1 MLNLTVIAIL
11 SYLIGSIPFSI
22 IVSRL
27 VKGIDIREHGSK
39 NAGASNVFRVVGPV
53 PGVIVLL
60 LDALKGLVAV
70 IFISKIHLGSGINLD
85 PVYLKLLAAV
95 GATLGHVYTI
105 FAGFNGGKGIG
116 TGAGALLGII
126 PRELG
131 LALILFTI
139 IVLLTR
145 YISLGSLVAAAFIS
159 LLVALE
165 KFVLK
170 FDLPFIL
177 VLACW
182 LLTLFVF
189 YTHRYNIRRL
199 MTGTEQ
205 KIGESQ
211 EIE

>member
-1 MLNLTVIAIL
+1 MLSLGAIAVL
-11 SYLIGSIPFSI
+11 SYLLGSIPFSI

-27 VKGIDIREHGSK
+27 VKGIDIREHGSR

-53 PGVIVLL
+53 PGVMVLL
-60 LDALKGLVAV
+60 LDAFKGLAAV
-70 IFISKIHLGSGINLD
+70 LFVTKLSLQSGVNLD

-95 GATLGHVYTI
+95 SATLGHVYTI
-105 FAGFNGGKGIG
+105 FAGFKGGKGIG
-116 TGAGALLGII
+116 TGAGALLGLI

-131 LALILFTI
+131 LALILFAI

-145 YISLGSLVAAAFIS
+145 YISLGSLAAAAFIS
-159 LLVALE
+159 LLVAME
-165 KFVLK
+165 RFILK
-170 FDLPFIL
+170 VDIPFIL

-199 MTGTEQ
+199 LTGTEQ
-205 KIGESQ
+205 KIGRRPRN
-211 EIE
+211 